1 MSRRCL
7 RERARVKRERK
18 PRLLSKRQ
26 APATSH
32 PAPSRA
38 TNPCSPAASKPVA
51 CCQRRPWRFLWFHPH
66 ALVCCATAVS
76 SRKPRA
82 GPDDMAMPPVSRVVL
97 EELQAEPVAR
107 DLGRSSKQG
116 EVRHVSESAASQ
128 AGARLPVGNPQ
139 LQSTGAQLC
148 RCLSQPCCILTPLLH
163 FVLPAAHRYERHW
176 QHQRREAA
184 VVPVALQ
191 RRDGRAAAGRQQPC
205 DLCASM
211 ICGSAVGGVF
221 VGRGRGF
228 AAAHTLVIQPT
239 CVQQRGAGA
248 AACWAPLLTTS
259 AKAAQAMS
267 PPPSSSSASL
277 GGGGSMQQ

>member
-82 GPDDMAMPPVSRVVL
+82 GPDDMAMPPQCH
-97 EELQAEPVAR
+97 ELCLKSFRLNQ
-107 DLGRSSKQG
+107 L
-116 EVRHVSESAASQ
+116 HV
-128 AGARLPVGNPQ
+128 
-139 LQSTGAQLC
+139 
-148 RCLSQPCCILTPLLH
+148 I
-163 FVLPAAHRYERHW
+163 W
-176 QHQRREAA
+176 
-184 VVPVALQ
+184 
-191 RRDGRAAAGRQQPC
+191 
-205 DLCASM
+205 
-211 ICGSAVGGVF
+211 
-221 VGRGRGF
+221 
-228 AAAHTLVIQPT
+228 
-239 CVQQRGAGA
+239 GA
-248 AACWAPLLTTS
+248 AAS
-259 AKAAQAMS
+259 KVK
-267 PPPSSSSASL
+267 
-277 GGGGSMQQ
+277 